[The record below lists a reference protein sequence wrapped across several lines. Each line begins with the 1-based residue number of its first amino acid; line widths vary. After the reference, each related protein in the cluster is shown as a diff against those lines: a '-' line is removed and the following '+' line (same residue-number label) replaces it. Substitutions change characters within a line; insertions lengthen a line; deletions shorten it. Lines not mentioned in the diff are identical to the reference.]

1 MAKKKE
7 VVEEYVDV
15 ADEPFVGG
23 ESAISDDEPK
33 AEKVSKQEAYLENL
47 RKAKELSKKTK
58 EEFKK
63 NDYKLL
69 RNDAYQKMDT
79 VVSMVKRGVAI
90 SGLIYSKGGLG
101 KTFRMKQLLKSVD
114 YEVIMTKLTPKA
126 LYCLLYEYRNT
137 DIIWFDDVTRIMKD
151 PLILG
156 FLKSICGDGNSEA
169 SQTRTVQYNVSTPI
183 KDSEGNILPD
193 NFEITARILITT
205 NEMPSGKNAGLDL
218 GAVLSRLKKAKVE
231 ISRVELLK
239 IFAEV
244 VQSSYGELSLDERQE
259 VVDFITANTNDRMT
273 NLNLRT
279 LFDGFDYY
287 RIAKLDGQGDQWKI
301 NILDD
306 LDRDAT
312 TVYLEGLLQDPNFYT
327 EKERID
333 AFNKYLVDNGQKAI
347 SKATFHRKVN
357 KLVEEQG
364 VEPSPYKKREESVPE
379 QIQE

>member
-1 MAKKKE
+1 MAKKK
-7 VVEEYVDV
+7 VEEYVDSV
-15 ADEPFVGG
+15 DESPV
-23 ESAISDDEPK
+23 ESTEDVKE
-33 AEKVSKQEAYLENL
+33 EKVSKQEAYLENL
-47 RKAKELSKKTK
+47 RKAKDLSKKTK

-69 RNDAYQKMDT
+69 RNDAYMKMDT
-79 VVSMVKRGVAI
+79 IVAMIKKGVAI
-90 SGLIYSKGGLG
+90 SGIIYSKGGLG
-101 KTFRMKQLLKSVD
+101 KTFRMKQLLKNVD

-169 SQTRTVQYNVSTPI
+169 SQTRTIQYNVSTPI

-193 NFEITARILITT
+193 NFDITARILITT
-205 NEMPSGKNAGLDL
+205 NEMPNAKNGGLDV

-231 ISRVELLK
+231 ISRNELLK

-244 VQSSYGELSLDERQE
+244 VKEKYGDLNLQERQE
-259 VVDFITANTNDRMT
+259 VIDYITVKTNDRMT

-279 LFDGFDYY
+279 LFDGFDYR
-287 RIAKLDGQGDQWKI
+287 RIAKIENQGDQWKI

-306 LDRDAT
+306 LNRDAT
-312 TVYLEGLLQDPNFYT
+312 TVFLEGLLLDPNFYT
-327 EKERID
+327 EAERIE
-333 AFNKYLVDNGQKAI
+333 AFNKYLVENGQKAV
-347 SKATFHRKVN
+347 SKPTFCRKV
-357 KLVEEQG
+357 KRLKEETG
-364 VEPSPYKKREESVPE
+364 LEPVPYKEREESSDGEIVDLVPVDN
-379 QIQE
+379 